1 MSIQAGVVNFCGEP
15 INREMLDRIS
25 QASIEYGPDGEAIH
39 VRRNIGMLYRAF
51 HTTAR
56 SRFEQQPHVC
66 ENGVIIT
73 WDGRLD
79 NRAELIKQ
87 FDSLNP
93 TATDVAI
100 VASAFCAMGVHCFS
114 KLVGDWAVS
123 IWAEKEKQLILARDY
138 VGVRHLFYQLKDNKI
153 VWSTLLAP
161 LVLSGDRFTLC
172 NEYIAGYLSFYPD
185 ADLTPYAEIRSVP
198 PGSFLRVHDATAT
211 VCSYWKFDPGMKI
224 RYKTDAEYEEHYRW
238 LFRQSVQRRLYSD
251 SSVLAE
257 LSGGL
262 DSSSIVCMADELLR
276 QHPDTPQIDTFSY
289 VDRDEPYDSDQRY
302 LSTIEE
308 QRGRTGHHAALRGT
322 GDTFPLS
329 STEFAPTPGFGE
341 RLEIQSARKEL
352 NNGCGYRVVLSGLGG
367 DEVNGQALDARVQIA
382 DSVARLNL
390 FRAASQ
396 LMKWSLHTRY
406 PLIRLLGKSLSLLLP
421 LQMRPGTNVQRA
433 WPWINPAFAREYR
446 LARCALTASEGKWF
460 WPPSVR
466 DAFQTI
472 ANFGREMTF
481 HRQSTA
487 EKRYPYLDQTL
498 VEFLMSIP
506 TNQVLQPGRR
516 RSLMRRALSNL
527 VPPEILQRRSKA
539 GTGRCV
545 VVTITKHW
553 NEVQNL
559 VTHPIS
565 ARLNILDQA
574 ALRAQMAN
582 IKHGQLPGR
591 VAGLL
596 KALSLEIWLR
606 NAIAHGVLSLPVS
619 NSSSVERYCSKSVR
633 HPSF

>member
-1 MSIQAGVVNFCGEP
+1 
-15 INREMLDRIS
+15 
-25 QASIEYGPDGEAIH
+25 
-39 VRRNIGMLYRAF
+39 
-51 HTTAR
+51 
-56 SRFEQQPHVC
+56 
-66 ENGVIIT
+66 
-73 WDGRLD
+73 
-79 NRAELIKQ
+79 
-87 FDSLNP
+87 
-93 TATDVAI
+93 
-100 VASAFCAMGVHCFS
+100 
-114 KLVGDWAVS
+114 
-123 IWAEKEKQLILARDY
+123 
-138 VGVRHLFYQLKDNKI
+138 
-153 VWSTLLAP
+153 
-161 LVLSGDRFTLC
+161 
-172 NEYIAGYLSFYPD
+172 
-185 ADLTPYAEIRSVP
+185 
-198 PGSFLRVHDATAT
+198 
-211 VCSYWKFDPGMKI
+211 
-224 RYKTDAEYEEHYRW
+224 
-238 LFRQSVQRRLYSD
+238 
-251 SSVLAE
+251 
-257 LSGGL
+257 
-262 DSSSIVCMADELLR
+262 
-276 QHPDTPQIDTFSY
+276 
-289 VDRDEPYDSDQRY
+289 
-302 LSTIEE
+302 
-308 QRGRTGHHAALRGT
+308 
-322 GDTFPLS
+322 
-329 STEFAPTPGFGE
+329 
-341 RLEIQSARKEL
+341 LEIQSARKEL